1 MASKMIGLMKMFTP
15 PKRPSRHQ
23 RKRMR
28 LSAVAALGGSAL
40 LAAACGERGEAW
52 EMPVANNPFV
62 AFGLRGAAAIVDH
75 PAQRA
80 LLLPAEGD
88 LSLAPV
94 SVPIGRNFAAARTTP
109 DLEKLLVLCRGD
121 VPRRTADDQGP
132 GLYVM
137 SGGTTPGAAGHY
149 DLTDPLSGLDVDPL
163 SKFAIV
169 YPSADDTSF
178 VTNPNELVLI
188 KLDEAQSA
196 KNPVPVSLRSFGGR
210 PQGFTFTPELE
221 VPGGARRLLVVQ
233 TDRDVALV
241 DLSAPEK
248 PEITVKL
255 TGGPDALEPSG
266 LAVSDGEPGND
277 ADARIAIRVKNDP
290 NVIVLDIQP
299 VPESKADES
308 PHSFLPVPNIVYV
321 GGTPTDISFV
331 RTDGGLR
338 LAALVPS
345 RSVLTLVDPTTGIAS
360 DVDLGAP
367 FERISIVTDIVGET
381 TDGSDVALL
390 WSTAS
395 PNVAFVEL
403 GVTIGKPY
411 KSVERIELA
420 QPVAS
425 VMNVPEPNNHLKILA
440 SSSGTNFV
448 ILNLLA
454 RTAAPI
460 VASVGGTQAVPS
472 PDGARA
478 WMLAENQSSIAQL
491 DLASNHP
498 RNVELSYP
506 ARSVFDIERKDGGR
520 AVIVLHALGAGA
532 VTVLDAKSPSLQ
544 SSVEYLGILLGEF
557 Q

>member
-1 MASKMIGLMKMFTP
+1 ML
-15 PKRPSRHQ
+15 KRLNMQ
-23 RKRMR
+23 K
-28 LSAVAALGGSAL
+28 LWAVAALGGAAIF
-40 LAAACGERGEAW
+40 AAACGERGEAW
-52 EMPVANNPFV
+52 EMNVANNPFV

-75 PAQRA
+75 PAERT

-88 LSLAPV
+88 LSLTPV
-94 SVPIGRNFAAARTTP
+94 SVPIGRGFAAARTTA
-109 DLEKLLVLCRGD
+109 DLEKLVVLCRGD

-132 GLYVM
+132 ALYIM
-137 SGGTTPGAAGHY
+137 TGGTSPGSAGHY
-149 DLTDPLSGLDVDPL
+149 NLSDPMSGLEIDPLSE
-163 SKFAIV
+163 FAVV

-188 KLDEAQSA
+188 KLNEPQAA
-196 KNPVPVSLRSFGGR
+196 PIPISLRSFGGR
-210 PQGFTFTPELE
+210 PQGFTFTSTLN

-255 TGGPDALEPSG
+255 TGGPEALEPSG
-266 LAVSDGEPGND
+266 LAVSDGDPGVD
-277 ADARIAIRVKNDP
+277 SDARVAIRVKDDP
-290 NVIVLDIQP
+290 NVIVLDLLP

-308 PHSFLPVPNIVYV
+308 PHTFLPVPNIVYV
-321 GGTPTDISFV
+321 GGTPTDIAFA

-345 RSVLTLVDPTTGIAS
+345 RNVLTLVDPATGIAS
-360 DVDLGAP
+360 DVELGAP
-367 FERISIVTDIVGET
+367 FERISIVTDIVGAT
-381 TDGSDVALL
+381 TEGSDVALL

-425 VMNVPEPNNHLKILA
+425 VRDVPEPNNHLKILA
-440 SSSGTNFV
+440 SSGGTNFV
-448 ILNLLA
+448 VLNLLA

-460 VASVGGTQAVPS
+460 VASVGGTVAIPS
-472 PDGARA
+472 PDGTRA
-478 WMLAENQSSIAQL
+478 WMLAEYQSSIAQL

-498 RNVELSYP
+498 RNVVLSYP
-506 ARSVFDIERKDGGR
+506 VRNVFDIERKDGGR
-520 AVIVLHALGAGA
+520 AVIALHALGTGA

-544 SSVEYLGILLGEF
+544 NSVEYLGILLGELE
-557 Q
+557 

>member
-1 MASKMIGLMKMFTP
+1 MLETHKTRTP
-15 PKRPSRHQ
+15 
-23 RKRMR
+23 R
-28 LSAVAALGGSAL
+28 LSAALMLGASAL
-40 LAAACGERGEAW
+40 IAAAGCGERGEAW
-52 EMPVANNPFV
+52 EMPVATNPFV
-62 AFGLRGAAAIVDH
+62 AFGLRGSVAIVDH
-75 PAQRA
+75 TADRT
-80 LLLPAEGD
+80 LLLPAESD
-88 LSLAPV
+88 LTLAPV
-94 SVPIGRNFAAARTTP
+94 SIPMGRGFAAAATTP

-132 GLYVM
+132 AVYVM
-137 SGGTTPGAAGHY
+137 TGGTTPGAAGQY
-149 DLTDPLSGLDVDPL
+149 NLSDPLSGLTVDPL
-163 SKFAIV
+163 SKFAVV

-196 KNPVPVSLRSFGGR
+196 QNPVPVSLRSFGGR
-210 PQGFTFTPELE
+210 PQGFTFTPELK
-221 VPGGARRLLVVQ
+221 VPGGARRLLIVQ

-241 DLSAPEK
+241 DLNAPEK

-266 LAVSDGEPGND
+266 LAVSDGAPEAD
-277 ADARIAIRVKNDP
+277 DDARIAIRVKNDP
-290 NVIVLDIQP
+290 NVIVLDLLP
-299 VPESKADES
+299 VPESKEGTA

-321 GGTPTDISFV
+321 GGTPTDIAFV

-345 RSVLTLVDPTTGIAS
+345 RSVLTLVDPATGIAS
-360 DVDLGAP
+360 DVELGAP

-395 PNVAFVEL
+395 ANVAFVEL
-403 GVTIGKPY
+403 GVTVGKPY

-425 VMNVPEPNNHLKILA
+425 VMDVPEPNAHLKILA

-454 RTAAPI
+454 RTATPI
-460 VASVGGTQAVPS
+460 VASVAGTRAVPS
-472 PDGARA
+472 PDGNRA
-478 WMLAENQSSIAQL
+478 WMLSEDQTSIAQL

-498 RNVELSYP
+498 KNVELSYP
-506 ARSVFDIERKDGGR
+506 VRHVFDIERRDGGR
-520 AVIVLHALGAGA
+520 AVLAVHALGTAG
-532 VTVLDAKSPSLQ
+532 VTVLDAQKPSLQ
-544 SSVEYLGILLGEF
+544 NSIEYLGILLGEF
-557 Q
+557 K

>member
-1 MASKMIGLMKMFTP
+1 MINKS
-15 PKRPSRHQ
+15 RPSKIKIQ
-23 RKRMR
+23 KIQKIG
-28 LSAVAALGGSAL
+28 AVALAGASAIV
-40 LAAACGERGEAW
+40 AAACGERGEAW

-75 PAQRA
+75 PAERT

-94 SVPIGRNFAAARTTP
+94 SVPIGRGFAAARTTA

-121 VPRRTADDQGP
+121 VPRRSADDQGP
-132 GLYVM
+132 ALYIM

-149 DLTDPLSGLDVDPL
+149 DLSDPLSGLEIDPL
-163 SKFAIV
+163 SKFAVV
-169 YPSADDTSF
+169 YPSATDTSF
-178 VTNPNELVLI
+178 VTNPNELVLV

-196 KNPVPVSLRSFGGR
+196 QNPVPVSLRSFGGR

-221 VPGGARRLLVVQ
+221 VPGGPRRLLVVQ
-233 TDRDVALV
+233 TDRDVAIV
-241 DLSAPEK
+241 DLNAPEK

-255 TGGPDALEPSG
+255 TGGADALEPSG
-266 LAVSDGEPGND
+266 LAVSDGEPGVD
-277 ADARIAIRVKNDP
+277 ADARIAIRVKDDP
-290 NVIVLDIQP
+290 NVIVLDLLP
-299 VPESKADES
+299 VPESKES
-308 PHSFLPVPNIVYV
+308 PHTFSPVPNIVYV

-345 RSVLTLVDPTTGIAS
+345 RSVLTLVDPATGIAS

-367 FERISIVTDIVGET
+367 FERISIVTDIVGAT
-381 TDGSDVALL
+381 TEGSDVALL

-425 VMNVPEPNNHLKILA
+425 VLNVPEPNNHLKILA
-440 SSSGTNFV
+440 SSSGTHFV
-448 ILNLLA
+448 VLNLLA

-460 VASVGGTQAVPS
+460 VASVGGTVAVPS

-506 ARSVFDIERKDGGR
+506 VRSVFDIERRDGGR
-520 AVIVLHALGAGA
+520 AVIALHALGTGA

-544 SSVEYLGILLGEF
+544 NSVEYLGILLGEF
-557 Q
+557 E

>member
-1 MASKMIGLMKMFTP
+1 MAPGTRESLT
-15 PKRPSRHQ
+15 
-23 RKRMR
+23 MR
-28 LSAVAALGGSAL
+28 TMQKKPMRRLGGVAILVASAM

-52 EMPVANNPFV
+52 EMSVENNAFV

-80 LLLPAEGD
+80 LLLPVEGD

-94 SVPIGRNFAAARTTP
+94 SVPIGRGFAAATETP
-109 DLEKLLVLCRGD
+109 DHEKLLVLCRGD

-132 GLYVM
+132 AVYVM
-137 SGGTTPGAAGHY
+137 SGGTTPGAAGRY
-149 DLTDPLSGLDVDPL
+149 DLSDPLSGLGVDPL
-163 SKFAIV
+163 SKFAVV

-196 KNPVPVSLRSFGGR
+196 SNPVPISLRSFGGR

-221 VPGGARRLLVVQ
+221 LPGGPRRLMVVQ
-233 TDRDVALV
+233 TDRDVAIV

-266 LAVSDGEPGND
+266 LAVSDGEPGVD
-277 ADARIAIRVKNDP
+277 ADARVAIRVKNDP
-290 NVIVLDIQP
+290 NVIVLDLLP

-308 PHSFLPVPNIVYV
+308 PHAFLPVPNIVFV
-321 GGTPTDISFV
+321 GGTPTDIAFV

-345 RSVLTLVDPTTGIAS
+345 RQVLTLVDPATGIAS

-381 TDGSDVALL
+381 SNGSDVALL

-425 VMNVPEPNNHLKILA
+425 VMDVPAPNNHLKLLA

-448 ILNLLA
+448 VLNLLA

-460 VASVGGTQAVPS
+460 TASVGGTRAIPS

-478 WMLAENQSSIAQL
+478 WMLAENQSSIAKL

-498 RNVELSYP
+498 QNVELSYP
-506 ARSVFDIERKDGGR
+506 VRHVFDIERRDGGR
-520 AVIVLHALGAGA
+520 AVVAVHALGTVGL
-532 VTVLDAKSPSLQ
+532 TVLDAKEPKLSNSI
-544 SSVEYLGILLGEF
+544 EYLGILLGEF
-557 Q
+557 E

>member
-1 MASKMIGLMKMFTP
+1 
-15 PKRPSRHQ
+15 
-23 RKRMR
+23 
-28 LSAVAALGGSAL
+28 
-40 LAAACGERGEAW
+40 
-52 EMPVANNPFV
+52 MPVANNPFV

-75 PAQRA
+75 PAERA
-80 LLLPAEGD
+80 LLLPALGD

-94 SVPIGRNFAAARTTP
+94 SVPIGRGFAAAKTTR

-132 GLYVM
+132 ALYLM
-137 SGGTTPGAAGHY
+137 NGGTTPGAAGRY
-149 DLTDPLSGLDVDPL
+149 DLSDPLSGLEVDPL
-163 SKFAIV
+163 SKFAVV

-188 KLDEAQSA
+188 KLDDA
-196 KNPVPVSLRSFGGR
+196 KAAPIPISLRSFGGR

-221 VPGGARRLLVVQ
+221 VPGGPRRLLVVQ

-255 TGGPDALEPSG
+255 TGGPEALEPTG
-266 LAVSDGEPGND
+266 LAVSDGEPGVD
-277 ADARIAIRVKNDP
+277 EDARIAIRVQSDP
-290 NVIVLDIQP
+290 NVIVLDLLP

-321 GGTPTDISFV
+321 GGTPTDIAFV

-345 RSVLTLVDPTTGIAS
+345 RSVLTLVDPATGIAS
-360 DVDLGAP
+360 DVELGAP
-367 FERISIVTDIVGET
+367 FERISIVTDIVGQT
-381 TDGSDVALL
+381 TNGSDVAML

-425 VMNVPEPNNHLKILA
+425 VMDVPAPNNHLKILA

-448 ILNLLA
+448 VLNLLA

-460 VASVGGTQAVPS
+460 VASVGGTVAVPS

-491 DLASNHP
+491 DLASIHP
-498 RNVELSYP
+498 RNVVLSYP
-506 ARSVFDIERKDGGR
+506 VRSVFDIERRDGGR
-520 AVIVLHALGAGA
+520 AVIALHALGTGA
-532 VTVLDAKSPSLQ
+532 VTVLDAQSPSLQ
-544 SSVEYLGILLGEF
+544 NSVEYLGILLGELK
-557 Q
+557 